1 MILQVQIVELCV
13 AKHCSNVGVYLK
25 TLDIWIALRNT
36 LEVFKC
42 DAGEGWRIGWT
53 GHVVRNEEM
62 KKYYKE

>member
-1 MILQVQIVELCV
+1 
-13 AKHCSNVGVYLK
+13 VYLK